1 MTHCNSEAIATN
13 DINYSCCVKVVE
25 LGSPIIWIHITPLV
39 INSLGAD
46 IQEHANF
53 PDKRLFKAT
62 TSNFKVRLAH
72 VWFNITLIYNSQ
84 TQ

>member
-25 LGSPIIWIHITPLV
+25 LGSPIIWTHITPLV

-46 IQEHANF
+46 
-53 PDKRLFKAT
+53 
-62 TSNFKVRLAH
+62 
-72 VWFNITLIYNSQ
+72 TLVPTFQ
-84 TQ
+84 TKDYLKQLPAILK